1 MEIKCNC
8 LYIFFLYIFFNRGSC
23 FGWLNVSYA
32 LDTCTTCVLIV
43 LGLRTN
49 IKKITSKFKNT
60 NIIPD
65 SATTAA
71 NADNVYLNQKV
82 SATVSCDCRSP
93 PVIVDNRP
101 QTRVPELC
109 LVEFGVQRSLPVYI
123 RNDR

>member
-1 MEIKCNC
+1 MTI
-8 LYIFFLYIFFNRGSC
+8 I
-23 FGWLNVSYA
+23 SY
-32 LDTCTTCVLIV
+32 LQYTPHYTCTTCVLIV
-43 LGLRTN
+43 LGLGKN
-49 IKKITSKFKNT
+49 IKSHQNFKNT

-71 NADNVYLNQKV
+71 SADNVYLNQKV

-93 PVIVDNRP
+93 PPVIVENRP
-101 QTRVPELC
+101 QTRVTELC